1 MLPKSVDTRSNILE
15 HYFMYIIV
23 VIRATNGK
31 EIRKKNEREKQMHI
45 DLHGSDN
52 APRFMGTTENFY
64 HIQLGLHK
72 RVVINILFFSFKK
85 KKESIYNNLRYD
97 QFAKMPL

>member
-31 EIRKKNEREKQMHI
+31 EIREKNEREKQMHM
-45 DLHGSDN
+45 DLRGSGN
-52 APRFMGTTENFY
+52 APRFMGTMENFY
-64 HIQLGLHK
+64 HIQLWLHK
-72 RVVINILFFSFKK
+72 RVVINILFFFFKK
-85 KKESIYNNLRYD
+85 KKREYL
-97 QFAKMPL
+97 